1 MNWNAIGAL
10 SEILAA
16 IGVVVSLV
24 YLAMQIRMSRAENRS
39 ASIDRL
45 VELWGTYV
53 GALADN
59 PQLAVIVAKGLHDY
73 GQLEVAERAQ
83 VSAHLSRI
91 MRVSEA
97 IFMHYRDDTIDPE
110 LWTGINSSLD
120 DISNMPLVS
129 QWWPTRRHWFG
140 ETFSNHI
147 DSLIQNGKPTDVYP
161 APS

>member
-97 IFMHYRDDTIDPE
+97 IFMHHRDGTIDAE
-110 LWTGINSSLD
+110 LWNGINSSLD
-120 DISNMPLVS
+120 DISNMPLVN

-140 ETFSNHI
+140 ESFRNHI
-147 DSLIQNGKPTDVYP
+147 DVLMQSDKRTDAYP
-161 APS
+161 VPK